1 MSTDSVAQA
10 AVGEV
15 SASQLGVAAAVA
27 FQLVVVVALTP
38 LLVGVMRQTRARME
52 GRVGPGVTQP
62 WRDVRKLMAKEP
74 LRAAGSGSLMWS
86 MPLLLMSSSLVV
98 CALVPLVGTQTLTLI
113 PDDLF
118 VVVSV
123 LLLGTVALALLGL
136 EAGTAFGGMGSSR
149 HMTIA
154 ALVEP
159 TVLVA
164 VYALSIPVGTSALSA
179 IVAERAH
186 DPAAVVSPAALLA
199 VVALAIA
206 VLAETGRLPVDNPS
220 THLELTMVHEAMV
233 LESSGRDLAWLELGS
248 WLRLTALLGLVV
260 NLVVPWGIAT
270 SVSLTAALV
279 GVMAI
284 TLKLVVAGVLVAAG
298 EVFLAKLR
306 LFRVPELLAGSF
318 VLAFLAVTA
327 SYLIGSA

>member
-1 MSTDSVAQA
+1 MRTS
-10 AVGEV
+10 
-15 SASQLGVAAAVA
+15 AAVA
-27 FQLVVVVALTP
+27 ICLQVLLAVALTP
-38 LLVGVMRQTRARME
+38 LLVGVMRQVRARME
-52 GRVGPGVTQP
+52 GRVGSGVGQP
-62 WRDVRKLMAKEP
+62 ARDLRKLLAKEP
-74 LRAAGSGSLMWS
+74 LRAAGSSALLWVT
-86 MPLLLMSSSLVV
+86 PLLLVSSSLLV
-98 CALVPLVGTQTLTLI
+98 CALVPLISTQTLPLV

-136 EAGTAFGGMGSSR
+136 ESGTAFGGMGSSR

-164 VYALSIPVGTSALSA
+164 VYALSVPVGTSALSA
-179 IVAERAH
+179 IVSARQL
-186 DPAAVVSPAALLA
+186 DPVGVVSPVGLLA
-199 VVALAIA
+199 VVALLIA

-233 LESSGRDLAWLELGS
+233 LESAGRDLAWLELGS

-260 NLVVPWGIAT
+260 NLVLPFGVAT
-270 SVSLTAALV
+270 SVTPGGLLV
-279 GVMAI
+279 GALAL
-284 TLKLVVAGVLVAAG
+284 TGKLLVAGAAIAAG
-298 EVFLAKLR
+298 EVFLAKVR

-318 VLAFLAVTA
+318 VLAFLSVTA
-327 SYLIGSA
+327 SYMIG

>member
-1 MSTDSVAQA
+1 MT
-10 AVGEV
+10 
-15 SASQLGVAAAVA
+15 LLI
-27 FQLVVVVALTP
+27 LVVQAIAMVALTP
-38 LLVGVMRQTRARME
+38 VLIGAMRQVRSRLE
-52 GRVGPGVTQP
+52 GRVGAGVLQP
-62 WRDVRKLMAKEP
+62 WRDVRKLLRKET
-74 LRAAGSGSLMWS
+74 LRAEGTGGILAAAPLVLMAS
-86 MPLLLMSSSLVV
+86 SVLLCV
-98 CALVPLVGTQTLTLI
+98 LVPLVSTRTLPLV

-123 LLLGTVALALLGL
+123 LLIGTVALALLGL
-136 EAGTAFGGMGSSR
+136 GAGTAFGGMGSSR

-179 IVAERAH
+179 IVQARVK
-186 DPAAVVSPAALLA
+186 DPAGLISPVSLLA
-199 VVALAIA
+199 IVALVLV

-220 THLELTMVHEAMV
+220 THLELTMIHEAMT
-233 LESSGRDLAWLELGS
+233 LESSGRDLGWLELGS

-260 NLVVPWGIAT
+260 NLAVPWGVAIHLNAGT
-270 SVSLTAALV
+270 VLLGLVAIVIKIVAAGL
-279 GVMAI
+279 
-284 TLKLVVAGVLVAAG
+284 LVAAG
-298 EVFLAKLR
+298 EVFMAKLR

-327 SYLIGSA
+327 SYLVA